1 MVAEKPSIAE
11 TVAKVLSNGNLNTRQ
26 CKTPVHEYTA
36 HFQHKRAFFKVT
48 SVSGHVFETDFP
60 SKYSNWESTDPVDLF
75 DLPTVK
81 NESSSKMTA
90 HLLREAKNC
99 DFLVLW
105 LDCDR
110 EGENI
115 CFEVISVVKDVMA
128 KGRNESLWIFRAR
141 FSSVAPKDVIE
152 AMNNLKSPNK
162 DEADAVDVR
171 QELDLKIGV
180 AFSRFQ
186 TTYLKTKYGDF
197 NNSILSYGPCQTP
210 TLFFVVQRRD
220 KILGFTPEK
229 FYYLT
234 VTIEYKNVILSPT
247 WERKKIFDLQSIQ
260 CLYNT
265 VNSTYPIIA
274 KVIDIKKKADRTS
287 RPLPLNTV
295 QMLKLASNILGISPF
310 QAMSIAEKLYLSGF
324 ITYPRTE
331 TTKYPKSFDMKEA
344 ASIHRDHPLW
354 GQYTCDILARN
365 YTNPRQDGIDV
376 GDHPPIVPIRS
387 VTSNDLAGDNWR
399 LYELITR
406 HFLATISPDIKFTN
420 EFIMFDINGEKF
432 ILQGRRID
440 EYGFSIIDK
449 SKNINSI
456 SIPQL
461 DLGMKLNLK
470 SIEICNGET
479 KPPPLLSEG
488 NLLSLMEKNGI
499 GTDASMPVHIQ
510 KLIERKYV
518 NLVDGRKLEPT
529 RLGNALIHGY
539 MNIDIELVYPMIRSE
554 MERYINLI
562 AQGKANARNVLK
574 HTLAIFK
581 LKFLF
586 FVKNIASFE
595 SLFQLSFTNL
605 SSSGTRLSR
614 CGQCKRYMTYISNTN
629 SPKLYCSF
637 CEINLKLPNGGS
649 LKLYKEL
656 KCPLDDYE
664 LLVFN
669 SLRTKKNMILCPR
682 CYNDPPF
689 DSAIQNTP
697 CKECPHPT
705 CPHSYNSS
713 FIMYCPVEKCK
724 DGVLTLDLSSAPNW
738 RIDCSNCNFVL
749 KFREKHCH
757 KVSTTNDYCNNCG
770 ARILL
775 VNLNSPKE
783 SIIGCPICLERI
795 NELIEAEENSVSKR
809 ISIRSKFRG
818 GKRKHKGKLRK

>member
-1 MVAEKPSIAE
+1 M
-11 TVAKVLSNGNLNTRQ
+11 
-26 CKTPVHEYTA
+26 
-36 HFQHKRAFFKVT
+36 
-48 SVSGHVFETDFP
+48 
-60 SKYSNWESTDPVDLF
+60 
-75 DLPTVK
+75 
-81 NESSSKMTA
+81 
-90 HLLREAKNC
+90 
-99 DFLVLW
+99 
-105 LDCDR
+105 
-110 EGENI
+110 
-115 CFEVISVVKDVMA
+115 
-128 KGRNESLWIFRAR
+128 
-141 FSSVAPKDVIE
+141 
-152 AMNNLKSPNK
+152 
-162 DEADAVDVR
+162 
-171 QELDLKIGV
+171 
-180 AFSRFQ
+180 
-186 TTYLKTKYGDF
+186 
-197 NNSILSYGPCQTP
+197 
-210 TLFFVVQRRD
+210 
-220 KILGFTPEK
+220 
-229 FYYLT
+229 
-234 VTIEYKNVILSPT
+234 
-247 WERKKIFDLQSIQ
+247 
-260 CLYNT
+260 
-265 VNSTYPIIA
+265 
-274 KVIDIKKKADRTS
+274 
-287 RPLPLNTV
+287 
-295 QMLKLASNILGISPF
+295 
-310 QAMSIAEKLYLSGF
+310 
-324 ITYPRTE
+324 
-331 TTKYPKSFDMKEA
+331 
-344 ASIHRDHPLW
+344 
-354 GQYTCDILARN
+354 
-365 YTNPRQDGIDV
+365 
-376 GDHPPIVPIRS
+376 
-387 VTSNDLAGDNWR
+387 
-399 LYELITR
+399 ITR
-406 HFLATISPDIKFTN
+406 HFLATISPDIKFIN
-420 EFIMFDINGEKF
+420 EFVIFDINGEKF
-432 ILQGRRID
+432 ILQGRRIN

-449 SKNINSI
+449 NKNIDSI
-456 SIPQL
+456 SIPEL

-518 NLVDGRKLEPT
+518 NIIDGRKLEPT

-554 MERYINLI
+554 MERYISLI
-562 AQGKANARNVLK
+562 SQGKANARNVLK

-629 SPKLYCSF
+629 PPKLYCSF
-637 CEINLKLPNGGS
+637 CEINLKLPSGGS

-689 DSAIQNTP
+689 DSAIQNTL

-705 CPHSYNSS
+705 CPYSYNSS
-713 FIMYCPVEKCK
+713 FIMYCPIEKCK

-738 RIDCSNCNFVL
+738 RIDCSNCNLVL

-770 ARILL
+770 TRILL

-795 NELIEAEENSVSKR
+795 NELIEAEENSVSR
-809 ISIRSKFRG
+809 ITIRPKFRG
-818 GKRKHKGKLRK
+818 SKKKT